1 LGGGEEAHG
10 RAGKGRGGG
19 GAAMVRGWPA
29 ALGLAAL
36 GALAAQAAGEG
47 LGEYYSGDDLVPLEW
62 VQQSSMV
69 RAAGLAVRL
78 PGGESYSFKQP
89 GSQGGGELWTT
100 DEGVTSP
107 PTGERIGRENW
118 VEEGQMVRKLMFTF
132 NSKDEGYE
140 FSTIEAMDANME
152 DTSANIDPKQYV
164 PGKMLFFCHRFEVS
178 LVDDFGDPAGTLVA
192 NNFSAGGVLG
202 SYSSADIPPYN
213 PCPGQECSYVD
224 GDITCKNITRVIYE
238 DAPPEEEK
246 SKATLMYIILG
257 SCGGVVVVLVYSI
270 VLMMNQRNNAQYR
283 QQAAALAIRIRQG
296 KAAEAAEAMAI

>member
-1 LGGGEEAHG
+1 
-10 RAGKGRGGG
+10 
-19 GAAMVRGWPA
+19 MV
-29 ALGLAAL
+29 AL
-36 GALAAQAAGEG
+36 GALAARAAGEG
-47 LGEYYSGDDLVPLEW
+47 LGAYYTGDDLVPLEW

-78 PGGESYSFKQP
+78 PSGESYSFRQP
-89 GSQGGGELWTT
+89 SSQGGGELWTT

-107 PTGERIGRENW
+107 PTGERIGRQGW
-118 VEEGQMVRKLMFTF
+118 VEEGQINRKLMFTF

-140 FSTIEAMDANME
+140 FAAIEAMDAGMD
-152 DTSANIDPKQYV
+152 DTTATISPAQYV

-178 LVDDFGDPAGTLVA
+178 LVNDFGESAGTLVA

-202 SYSSADIPPYN
+202 SFSSADIPPYN
-213 PCPGQECSYVD
+213 PCPGQECSYVN

-238 DAPPEEEK
+238 DAPAEEEK
-246 SKATLMYIILG
+246 SKATVMYIILG
-257 SCGGVVVVLVYSI
+257 SCGAAVVVLVYSI

>member
-1 LGGGEEAHG
+1 
-10 RAGKGRGGG
+10 
-19 GAAMVRGWPA
+19 MVRGRRA
-29 ALGLAAL
+29 ARGWLCLAAL
-36 GALAAQAAGEG
+36 GALAARAAGEG
-47 LGEYYSGDDLVPLEW
+47 LGEYYSGDDLVPIEW
-62 VQQSSMV
+62 VQQSAMV

-78 PGGESYSFKQP
+78 SNGDGSYSFREP
-89 GSQGGGELWTT
+89 ASQGGAELWTT

-107 PTGERIGRENW
+107 ATGERIGQEGW
-118 VEEGQMVRKLMFTF
+118 VEEGQVTRKLLFTF

-140 FSTIEAMDANME
+140 FSAIEAMDANME
-152 DTSANIDPKQYV
+152 DATGAIDPKQYV

-178 LVDDFGDPAGTLVA
+178 LVNDFGEPAGTIVA

-202 SYSSADIPPYN
+202 SFSSADIPPYN

-238 DAPPEEEK
+238 DAPPAEEK
-246 SKATLMYIILG
+246 SATVTYIILG
-257 SCGGVVVVLVYSI
+257 SCGAVVVVLIYSI

>member
-1 LGGGEEAHG
+1 
-10 RAGKGRGGG
+10 
-19 GAAMVRGWPA
+19 MV
-29 ALGLAAL
+29 AL
-36 GALAAQAAGEG
+36 GALAARAAGEG
-47 LGEYYSGDDLVPLEW
+47 LGAYYTGDDLVPLEW

-78 PGGESYSFKQP
+78 PGGESYSFRQP
-89 GSQGGGELWTT
+89 SSQGGGELWTT

-107 PTGERIGRENW
+107 PTGERIGREGW
-118 VEEGQMVRKLMFTF
+118 VEEGQINRKLMFTF

-140 FSTIEAMDANME
+140 FAAIEAMDAGMD
-152 DTSANIDPKQYV
+152 DTTATISPAQYV

-178 LVDDFGDPAGTLVA
+178 LVNDFGESAGTLVA

-202 SYSSADIPPYN
+202 SFSSADIPPYN
-213 PCPGQECSYVD
+213 PCPGQECSYVN
-224 GDITCKNITRVIYE
+224 GDTTCKNITRVIYE
-238 DAPPEEEK
+238 DAPAEEEK
-246 SKATLMYIILG
+246 SKATVMYIILG
-257 SCGGVVVVLVYSI
+257 SCGAAVVVLVYSI

>member
-1 LGGGEEAHG
+1 
-10 RAGKGRGGG
+10 
-19 GAAMVRGWPA
+19 MV
-29 ALGLAAL
+29 AL
-36 GALAAQAAGEG
+36 GALAARAAGEG
-47 LGEYYSGDDLVPLEW
+47 LGAYYTGDDLVPLEW

-78 PGGESYSFKQP
+78 PGGESYSFRQP
-89 GSQGGGELWTT
+89 SSQGGGELWTT

-107 PTGERIGRENW
+107 PTGERIGRQGW
-118 VEEGQMVRKLMFTF
+118 VEEGQINRKLMFTF

-140 FSTIEAMDANME
+140 FAAIEAMDAGMD
-152 DTSANIDPKQYV
+152 DTTATISPAQYV

-178 LVDDFGDPAGTLVA
+178 LVNDFGESAGTLVA

-202 SYSSADIPPYN
+202 SFSSADIPPYN
-213 PCPGQECSYVD
+213 PCPGQECSYVN

-238 DAPPEEEK
+238 DAPAEEEK
-246 SKATLMYIILG
+246 SKATVMYIILG
-257 SCGGVVVVLVYSI
+257 SCGAAVVVLVYSI

>member
-1 LGGGEEAHG
+1 MPPELG
-10 RAGKGRGGG
+10 RAAKRV
-19 GAAMVRGWPA
+19 AS
-29 ALGLAAL
+29 
-36 GALAAQAAGEG
+36 
-47 LGEYYSGDDLVPLEW
+47 LGEDEAELFACCLFPSPDQSELWEESATSGAEAQLTRQARKTSEKRGS
-62 VQQSSMV
+62 Q
-69 RAAGLAVRL
+69 A
-78 PGGESYSFKQP
+78 
-89 GSQGGGELWTT
+89 SQGGAELWTT

-107 PTGERIGRENW
+107 ATGERIGREGW
-118 VEEGQMVRKLMFTF
+118 VEEGQVTRKLLFTF

-140 FSTIEAMDANME
+140 FSAIEAMDANME
-152 DTSANIDPKQYV
+152 DATGAIDPKQYV

-178 LVDDFGDPAGTLVA
+178 LVNDFGEPAGTIVA

-202 SYSSADIPPYN
+202 SFSSADIPPYN

-246 SKATLMYIILG
+246 SATVMYIILG
-257 SCGGVVVVLVYSI
+257 SCGAVVVVLIYSI

>member
-1 LGGGEEAHG
+1 
-10 RAGKGRGGG
+10 
-19 GAAMVRGWPA
+19 MVRGWNA
-29 ALGLAAL
+29 APGVAGLVAL
-36 GALAAQAAGEG
+36 GALAARAAGEG
-47 LGEYYSGDDLVPLEW
+47 LGAYYTGDDLVPLEW

-78 PGGESYSFKQP
+78 PSGESYSFRQP
-89 GSQGGGELWTT
+89 SSQGGGELWTT

-107 PTGERIGRENW
+107 PTGERIGRQGW
-118 VEEGQMVRKLMFTF
+118 VEEGQINRKLMFTF

-140 FSTIEAMDANME
+140 FAAIEAMDAGMD
-152 DTSANIDPKQYV
+152 DTTATISPAQYV

-178 LVDDFGDPAGTLVA
+178 LVNDFGESAGTLVA

-202 SYSSADIPPYN
+202 SFSSADIPPYN
-213 PCPGQECSYVD
+213 PCPGQECSYVN

-238 DAPPEEEK
+238 DAPAEEEK
-246 SKATLMYIILG
+246 SKATVMYIILG
-257 SCGGVVVVLVYSI
+257 SCGAAVVVLVYSI